1 MRKTLQKIISSSLS
15 LALVFFVACSPQLG
29 HQFTGGFI
37 ANDLE
42 IMADPALTEMV
53 SPYKA
58 KMEAEMS
65 TIIGQS
71 TKALTRSRGESLLG
85 NFVADLQRAYAE
97 QEFGINIDISIINN
111 GGMRNDLP
119 EGNITLGNIYELS
132 PFDNY
137 LVILELTAQDVQKLA
152 EFMAA
157 RKNMAVS
164 GMEII
169 GEGNQVQSF
178 KVNGQALDSNK
189 VYLLAINDYLANGG
203 DNMDFLTDLPVRE
216 NTDLLLRDML
226 IQMIKAKTARGE
238 KLDAQ
243 IEGRQKYN

>member
-1 MRKTLQKIISSSLS
+1 
-15 LALVFFVACSPQLG
+15 
-29 HQFTGGFI
+29 
-37 ANDLE
+37 
-42 IMADPALTEMV
+42 MADPALTEMV

-71 TKALTRSRGESLLG
+71 VKALTRNRGESLLG

-97 QEFGINIDISIINN
+97 QEFGISIDISIINN

-203 DNMDFLTDLPVRE
+203 DNMDFLTDLPVME

-238 KLDAQ
+238 MLDAQ